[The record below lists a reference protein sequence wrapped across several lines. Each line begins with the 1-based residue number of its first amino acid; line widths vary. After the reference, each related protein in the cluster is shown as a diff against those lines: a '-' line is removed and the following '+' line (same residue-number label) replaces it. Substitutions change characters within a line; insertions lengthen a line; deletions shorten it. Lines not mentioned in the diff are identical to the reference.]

1 MTTLKQNYHETK
13 LLKQAQQ
20 TYVLI
25 EQIKSVMIYSTHIRR
40 TGILRDGIEFTALR
54 SSHLFTNISSNLFKN
69 TFTTFRRA
77 GGGGRT

>member
-25 EQIKSVMIYSTHIRR
+25 EQIKSVMIYSTYIRR
-40 TGILRDGIEFTALR
+40 TGILRDGIKFTALGG
-54 SSHLFTNISSNLFKN
+54 SHLFTNISSNLFQN
-69 TFTTFRRA
+69 TFTAFGRA
-77 GGGGRT
+77 GGSGRT